1 MKKIYKT
8 VFRGFLLRENGNAS
22 NRDSLGATTY
32 DIKTLKNDRIS
43 IKKH

>member
-32 DIKTLKNDRIS
+32 DKNDRIS